1 LAYIDH
7 RCTTCTHLRGAHYTT
22 GTGKGA
28 CGQTHACT
36 CTGYVPGPPQV
47 VRTFGWKGRLL
58 DTYTPPG
65 QQVAPGVVA
74 HDCQEC
80 QDLYRELTEPQRE
93 TEAGAA

>member
-1 LAYIDH
+1 MAYIDH
-7 RCTTCTHLRGAHYTT
+7 RCATCGHLRGAHPDP
-22 GTGKGA
+22 GKGS
-28 CGQTHACT
+28 CQQTHACG
-36 CTGYVPGPPQV
+36 CTGYVPGEPQV

-65 QQVAPGVVA
+65 QAVAPGVVA

-80 QDLYRELTEPQRE
+80 RDLYDQL